1 MIGGKIAFLNNS
13 NNSGVQMSY
22 MIVYMEKVA

>member
-13 NNSGVQMSY
+13 NSSSVQMSCI
-22 MIVYMEKVA
+22 IVYMKKVA

>member
-13 NNSGVQMSY
+13 NNSNV
-22 MIVYMEKVA
+22 